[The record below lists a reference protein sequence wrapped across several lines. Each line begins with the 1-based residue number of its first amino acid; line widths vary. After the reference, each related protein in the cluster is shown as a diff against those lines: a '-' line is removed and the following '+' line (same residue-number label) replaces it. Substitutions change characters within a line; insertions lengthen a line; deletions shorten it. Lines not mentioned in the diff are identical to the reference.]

1 MRHTDEEWALAL
13 AWVAGLLETAPCPG
27 EDRKEQVEM
36 ALMGARK
43 LLRAM
48 PGFPA
53 NDETAA

>member
-13 AWVAGLLETAPCPG
+13 AWVAGLLETSAWAG
-27 EDRKEQVEM
+27 DDRQAQVEL
-36 ALMGARK
+36 ALASARK

-53 NDETAA
+53 NDEAAA